1 MARAGQHRVV
11 KHPIL
16 DPLGEPSVEFTY
28 NGEVLTAR
36 EGEVIS
42 SALFAN
48 GIRVF
53 GHHPR
58 DGGAQGIFC
67 VNGQC
72 SQCAVIADGVLV
84 KACMTPVRAGMVVQ
98 SCEGYP
104 ALPPDDE
111 PVEFHEIPE
120 HHPQVLII
128 GGGPAGIDAA
138 VELGRFG
145 VDCILVDDKP
155 ELGGKLSLQTHYFF
169 GSVEDCWAGTRGI
182 RIGEILSDELA
193 KHPSVKVWLNTTALG
208 AFCDKKIGVLKDG
221 EYHLISPQVVLVACG
236 AREKNIVFPGCD
248 LPGVYGAGAFQ
259 TLVNRDR
266 IDAAERL
273 FVVGGGNVGLIAAYH
288 ALQAGI
294 DVAGVVEALP
304 YCGGYKV
311 HLDKLKR
318 MGVPVWTCHTV
329 IRAEG
334 KERVEKVTV
343 AQIDENFKPV
353 AGTERAFEVDTLLI
367 AVGLNPINELYEK
380 IKQYGIPTYAAG
392 DADEIAEA
400 SAAIFSGRIAGR
412 HILRDLGV
420 QVDIPPDWEPLA
432 KILRSKPGETVGFK
446 PPEDVTARV
455 FPMIWCTE
463 EIPCNPCTVVCP
475 RNLIEIPGSIMQ
487 LPRYTDGCI
496 GCGKCVAVCPG
507 LAINLVIND
516 YDPKGEKALLM
527 MPFEFD
533 IGVAPP
539 GTEVATVNQEG
550 DTVGSGRIVAYREH
564 SELDRRKLVMVEVP
578 DADKLKVA
586 GFRIRPETEIV
597 KAGAFDEGDPV
608 VCRCERVR
616 KSEIVREIRRGVR
629 DMNQLKALL
638 RVGMGACGGKTC
650 SALIERIYCEEGV
663 DLAEVTGFTERPLV
677 AEAPLGVF
685 GGVKRTK

>member
-1 MARAGQHRVV
+1 MAKAQQHRLRR
-11 KHPIL
+11 HPIL
-16 DPLGEPSVEFTY
+16 DPLGEPTVAFEY
-28 NGEVLTAR
+28 NGETLFAR

-48 GIRVF
+48 GIRIF

-58 DGGAQGIFC
+58 DGGAQGIYC

-84 KACMTPVRAGMVVQ
+84 KACMTPVRAGMVVE
-98 SCEGYP
+98 SCEGFP
-104 ALPPDDE
+104 AIPPDDRR
-111 PVEFHEIPE
+111 VEFHEIPE
-120 HHPQVLII
+120 HKPQVLII

-138 VELGRFG
+138 IELGRFG
-145 VDCILVDDKP
+145 IDCILVDDKP

-169 GSVEDCWAGTRGI
+169 GSVRDCWAGTRGI
-182 RIGEILSDELA
+182 RIGEMLSEELA
-193 KHPSVKVWLNTTALG
+193 RHPSVQVWLNTTALG
-208 AFCDKKIGVLKDG
+208 AFYDKKIGVLKDG
-221 EYHLISPQVVLVACG
+221 EYHLINPQIVLVACG

-266 IDAAERL
+266 IDAASRL

-294 DVAGVVEALP
+294 DVAGLVEALP

-311 HLDKLKR
+311 HLDKLRR
-318 MGVPVWTCHTV
+318 MGVPVWTSHTV
-329 IRAEG
+329 VRAEG
-334 KERVEKVTV
+334 RERVERVTIS
-343 AQIDENFKPV
+343 QIDRDFKPV
-353 AGTERAFEVDTLLI
+353 SGTEQAFDVDTLLI
-367 AVGLNPINELYEK
+367 AVGLAPINELYEK
-380 IKQYGIPTYAAG
+380 IKQYGIPVYAAG

-412 HILRDLGV
+412 RILRELGV
-420 QVDIPPDWEPLA
+420 EVDIPQDWEPLA
-432 KILRSKPGETVGFK
+432 EILRSKPGETSEFK

-455 FPMIWCTE
+455 FPMLWCTQ

-475 RNLIEIPGSIMQ
+475 RDLIKMPGSILQ
-487 LPRYTDGCI
+487 LPHYTDGCI
-496 GCGKCVAVCPG
+496 GCGRCVAICPG

-516 YDPKGEKALLM
+516 YDPQGEKALLM
-527 MPFEFD
+527 MPFEFE
-533 IGVAPP
+533 IAVAPP
-539 GTEVATVNQEG
+539 GTEVVTVDQAG
-550 DTVGSGRIVAYREH
+550 GTVGTGRIVAFKEH
-564 SELDRRKLVMVEVP
+564 PDLDRRKLVMVEVP

-586 GFRIRPETEIV
+586 GFRIRPETVAVDVE
-597 KAGAFDEGDPV
+597 ASDEEDPI

-629 DMNQLKALL
+629 DMNQLKSLL

-650 SALIERIYCEEGV
+650 STLIQRIFREEGV
-663 DLAEVTGFTERPLV
+663 DLKDVTVFTERPLV

-685 GGVKRTK
+685 GGEKRKQ

>member
-1 MARAGQHRVV
+1 MAKAGQHRVV

-72 SQCAVIADGVLV
+72 SQCAVIADGALV

-104 ALPPDDE
+104 PLPPDDE

-221 EYHLISPQVVLVACG
+221 GYHLISPQVVLVACG

-266 IDAAERL
+266 IDAADRL

-334 KERVEKVTV
+334 RERVEKVTV
-343 AQIDENFKPV
+343 AQIDENFKPL

-367 AVGLNPINELYEK
+367 AVGLSPINELYEK
-380 IKQYGIPTYAAG
+380 IKQYGILTYAAG

-412 HILRDLGV
+412 EILKQLGV
-420 QVDIPPDWEPLA
+420 HVDVPPDWEPLA
-432 KILRSKPGETVGFK
+432 EILRSKPGETADFK

-487 LPRYTDGCI
+487 LPQYTGGCI

-527 MPFEFD
+527 MPFEFG

-539 GTEVATVNQEG
+539 GTEVVTVNQEG
-550 DTVGSGRIVAYREH
+550 DTVGSGRIVAYKEH
-564 SELDRRKLVMVEVP
+564 PDLDRRKLVMIEVP
-578 DADKLKVA
+578 AADRLKVA
-586 GFRIRPETEIV
+586 GFRVRPETVAVDAQIPGE
-597 KAGAFDEGDPV
+597 EDPV

-650 SALIERIYCEEGV
+650 STLIQRIFCEEGV

-685 GGVKRTK
+685 GGEKKAQ